1 VSTSQQHPFS
11 LAGAAP
17 LSGTVW
23 AAGGSRPA
31 VLLVSNNPP
40 DSGVAPALAR
50 AGFAVVSWERPRPGT
65 EDIGRIRDALGA
77 GALPVRTSSYA
88 LMAGQ
93 AGARDAI
100 HWATTDRQLGALVT
114 WGMTLTREERAAV
127 IEEAHRVTCPW
138 LLLADERDKSAEGD
152 ARALVASGPA
162 RILAHAPVRAPE
174 GFPPT
179 WVHIAIAWLARH
191 V

>member
-1 VSTSQQHPFS
+1 MSTSQQHPFS
-11 LAGAAP
+11 LPGAAP

-23 AAGGSRPA
+23 AARGSRPA
-31 VLLVSNNPP
+31 VLLPSNSPR
-40 DSGVAPALAR
+40 DSGVAAALAR
-50 AGFAVVSWERPRPGT
+50 AGFAVVSWERPGPGT

-93 AGARDAI
+93 VGARDAI
-100 HWATTDRQLGALVT
+100 HWATTDRRLGALIT
-114 WGMTLTREERAAV
+114 WGMTVTQDERAAV

-138 LLLADERDKSAEGD
+138 LLLVDERDKSAEGD
-152 ARALVASGPA
+152 ARALVASGPE
-162 RILAHAPVRAPE
+162 RILAHVPVE
-174 GFPPT
+174 GVSPT
-179 WVHIAIAWLARH
+179 WVHIAVAWLARH